1 MAMLFYALD
10 PLKLPSP
17 NNIKAKQQQ
26 QQQQQQQTNKRSV
39 CLFYI
44 YVLKCHATYVL
55 KNLWKVLFRCFLLNR

>member
-1 MAMLFYALD
+1 MAMLFYALV

-17 NNIKAKQQQ
+17 NNIKAKQ

-44 YVLKCHATYVL
+44 YVLKCHPTYVL
-55 KNLWKVLFRCFLLNR
+55 KNL

>member
-1 MAMLFYALD
+1 MAMLFYALV

-26 QQQQQQQTNKRSV
+26 QQQQQQQKTNKQTNKRSV

-55 KNLWKVLFRCFLLNR
+55 KNL